1 VVPVFSGR
9 QVDGQGCGRMTK
21 TIYREEVSPPSQEDC
36 PSVEDERGEV
46 GLRCTMRVSAV
57 LRVPQLLAELGD
69 GCQHLD
75 PCMLH
80 FTHPRQV
87 AQLLRHGEHTRPRRT
102 AQPDLQAVF
111 MGDLAML
118 NPDVLQAQIGRFE
131 G

>member
-1 VVPVFSGR
+1 
-9 QVDGQGCGRMTK
+9 MTK
-21 TIYREEVSPPSQEDC
+21 TICREEVSPPSQEDSS
-36 PSVEDERGEV
+36 SVENERGEV

-75 PCMLH
+75 PRMPH
-80 FTHPRQV
+80 FTHPRQA
-87 AQLLRHGEHTRPRRT
+87 AQLLRHGEHTRPWRT

-111 MGDLAML
+111 IGDFAML
-118 NPDVLQAQIGRFE
+118 NPDVLQAQIGHFE